1 MEQRQ
6 PSSFNIDNF
15 QKELKSKTTEEL
27 ILQERD
33 LRQQIGNRELNPQ
46 LLIKLE
52 LISTELEERESHAK

>member
-6 PSSFNIDNF
+6 SSSFNIDNF

-46 LLIKLE
+46 LLVKLE
-52 LISTELEERESHAK
+52 LIATELEERESYVK

>member
-1 MEQRQ
+1 MDQRQ
-6 PSSFNIDNF
+6 TFNIDNF

-46 LLIKLE
+46 LLVKLE
-52 LISTELEERESHAK
+52 LIATELEERESHVK

>member
-15 QKELKSKTTEEL
+15 QKELKSKTIEEL

-46 LLIKLE
+46 LLVKLE
-52 LISTELEERESHAK
+52 LIATELEEREQYVK

>member
-6 PSSFNIDNF
+6 SSSFNIDNF

-46 LLIKLE
+46 LLVKLE
-52 LISTELEERESHAK
+52 LIATELEERERHVQ

>member
-15 QKELKSKTTEEL
+15 QKELKLKTTEEL

-46 LLIKLE
+46 LLVKLE
-52 LISTELEERESHAK
+52 LIATELEERESHVK

>member
-1 MEQRQ
+1 MD
-6 PSSFNIDNF
+6 FNIDNF
-15 QKELKSKTTEEL
+15 QKELKLKTTEEL

-52 LISTELEERESHAK
+52 LVATELEERESHVK

>member
-46 LLIKLE
+46 LLVKLE
-52 LISTELEERESHAK
+52 LIATELEERE

>member
-1 MEQRQ
+1 MDQ
-6 PSSFNIDNF
+6 FNIDNF
-15 QKELKSKTTEEL
+15 QQELKSKTTEEL

-52 LISTELEERESHAK
+52 LIATELEERESHVK

>member
-46 LLIKLE
+46 LLVKLE
-52 LISTELEERESHAK
+52 LIATELEEREQYVK

>member
-1 MEQRQ
+1 MN
-6 PSSFNIDNF
+6 FNIDNF

-33 LRQQIGNRELNPQ
+33 LRQQIGNMELNPQ

-52 LISTELEERESHAK
+52 LIATELEERESHVK

>member
-1 MEQRQ
+1 MDKQQ
-6 PSSFNIDNF
+6 SSSFNINNF
-15 QKELKSKTTEEL
+15 QKELKLKTTEEL

-52 LISTELEERESHAK
+52 LIATELEERESHVK

>member
-1 MEQRQ
+1 MDKQQ

-15 QKELKSKTTEEL
+15 QKELKLKTTEEL

-46 LLIKLE
+46 LLVKLE
-52 LISTELEERESHAK
+52 LIATELEERESHVK

>member
-33 LRQQIGNRELNPQ
+33 LRQQIGTRALNPQ
-46 LLIKLE
+46 LLVQLE
-52 LISTELEERESHAK
+52 LIATELEEREQHVK

>member
-1 MEQRQ
+1 MDQRQ
-6 PSSFNIDNF
+6 QSFNIDNF
-15 QKELKSKTTEEL
+15 QQELKSKTTEEL

-52 LISTELEERESHAK
+52 LIATELEERESHVK

>member
-33 LRQQIGNRELNPQ
+33 LRQQIGNMELNPQ
-46 LLIKLE
+46 LLVKLE
-52 LISTELEERESHAK
+52 LIATELEERESHVK

>member
-6 PSSFNIDNF
+6 SSSFNIDNF

-46 LLIKLE
+46 LLVKLE
-52 LISTELEERESHAK
+52 LIATELEERERHVK